1 MSRISEE
8 QKREI
13 VQLYKQGAKVTA
25 IAQKMGST
33 KNCVC
38 NIISTWIEY
47 GENAVAETEKEPA
60 EAATSTSSE
69 QNNLTNNS
77 ADIIPQADENVKSQ
91 TIPNAVEEACLDKID
106 YLKKEIAAEQA
117 VIDDWKAQIAEI
129 NEFLKSFDYEVQQ
142 VSI

>member
-25 IAQKMGST
+25 IAQKMGMT

-47 GENAVAETEKEPA
+47 GENAIAKTEKEPA

-77 ADIIPQADENVKSQ
+77 ADIIPQADENVKHQ